1 MTKGDDAYT
10 SDSDVGTDS
19 SEYYDSESNQ
29 LKQID
34 CKDEFGDVELEEL
47 VSSERPQE
55 ILQLMLQEQVD
66 GFMAEEVKDA
76 DDYAD

>member
-1 MTKGDDAYT
+1 M
-10 SDSDVGTDS
+10 
-19 SEYYDSESNQ
+19 
-29 LKQID
+29 KQID